1 MANSEVRVRFAPSP
15 TGYLHVGGART
26 ALYNYLFAKRHGGT
40 FVLRIEDTDEARS
53 TEEFIRM
60 QMADLKWLGLN
71 WDEGPEFETL
81 KDIGPHGPYRQSRR
95 LDIYKKYAD
104 QLMES
109 GRAYYCFLTDEEIE
123 VQRQVALKSG
133 RPPQVNSP
141 YRNWTREQAE
151 EKIAKGGKPVVR
163 FKVKDEEK
171 RDYHLQDLV
180 RGDVKFSSDMV
191 GDFVLL
197 RASGMPVY
205 NFCCVVDDALM
216 KISHVFRAED
226 HLSNT
231 LRQIMIYEELGF
243 KQPQFG
249 HISLILG
256 NDRQKL
262 SKRHGAASCH
272 EYHVNGYLPEALNNF
287 IALLGWSSPK
297 GQEILSMAEMTE
309 QFHYDRLNS
318 AAAVFD
324 PQKLLWV
331 NATHLRALPE
341 EELWRR
347 VEPYLTEAGLK
358 LPADKAWRLK
368 ALSVYKSGMSTLKDA
383 VEAFRPLSETPIDT
397 SSAETQ
403 ETLSW
408 PSTRQVV
415 EAWRK
420 GVEQVPNDYLSEEQ
434 FAKLQDK
441 IKDEQQVKGKHLFMP
456 IRVAI
461 IGKPHGTELKML
473 VPLLHKRTLVAR
485 AENVLSQI
493 KGP

>member
-1 MANSEVRVRFAPSP
+1 MSDVRVRFAPSP

-26 ALYNYLFAKRHGGT
+26 ALYNYLFAKKHGGKYI
-40 FVLRIEDTDEARS
+40 LRIEDTDTARS

-60 QMADLKWLGLN
+60 QMDDLKWLGLD
-71 WDEGPEFETL
+71 WDEGPEYKTL
-81 KDIGPHGPYRQSRR
+81 KDIGPYGPYRQSKR

-104 QLMES
+104 QLMDS
-109 GRAYYCFLTDEEIE
+109 GRAYYCFLSDAEIE
-123 VQRQVALKSG
+123 VQRQAAMKSG

-141 YRNWTREQAE
+141 YRNWTK
-151 EKIAKGGKPVVR
+151 EKALEKMAKGDKPVVR

-171 RDYHLQDLV
+171 RDYIVPDLV
-180 RGDVKFSSDMV
+180 RGDVKFPSDMV

-231 LRQIMIYEELGF
+231 LRQVMIYDELGF
-243 KQPQFG
+243 KQPLFG
-249 HISLILG
+249 HTSLILG
-256 NDRQKL
+256 NDKQKL
-262 SKRHGAASCH
+262 SKRHGDSSCH
-272 EYHVNGYLPEALNNF
+272 EFMLNGYLPESMNNF
-287 IALLGWSSPK
+287 VALLGWSSPK
-297 GQEILSMAEMTE
+297 AQEILSMKEMIE

-318 AAAVFD
+318 SPAVFD
-324 PQKLLWV
+324 PAKLQWV
-331 NATHLRALPE
+331 NSQHLRALPE
-341 EELWRR
+341 DELWKR
-347 VEPYLTEAGLK
+347 VEPFLTEAGLK
-358 LPADKAWRLK
+358 LPNDKIWRLR
-368 ALSVYKSGMSTLKDA
+368 ALSVYKTGMNTLKDA
-383 VEAFRPLSETPIDT
+383 VEAFRPLSETPIDI
-397 SSAETQ
+397 SSPEAQ
-403 ETLSW
+403 ETLTW

-420 GVEQVPNDYLSEEQ
+420 GVEQVSSDYLSEDQ
-434 FAKLQDK
+434 FNKLQDK
-441 IKDEQQVKGKHLFMP
+441 IKDEQNVKGKHLFQP

-473 VPLLHKRTLVAR
+473 VPLLHKNTLMSR

-493 KGP
+493 KG